1 MLLKRLIHR
10 YVTQRPRFRRAVTR
24 LLEGEGETEVSLF
37 GAALRIDKVRE
48 HGYLRA
54 SRSASLSSL
63 FGDEAP
69 VLVSLAG
76 LVPHVDA
83 LVDAGANIG
92 LYSVVLGRLQRLH
105 PGFRCVAF
113 EADPTTYARLAANLN
128 RPYHACYNVALAD
141 HEGTLRFV
149 RGAVS
154 HVTTTVEAATAASL
168 QDEVFEVACRRLDS
182 FDVPGS
188 RLMLKVDVEGQEL
201 GVLRGAS
208 RWFDEGRCAVVYL
221 DGYGSGREIHEFLRG
236 HGFALLDGR
245 SLDEATEGTF
255 SLLAVHRELL
265 PALRQGAT

>member
-24 LLEGEGETEVSLF
+24 LIEGDGEVDVSLF

-54 SRSASLSSL
+54 SRSANLSSL

-69 VLVSLAG
+69 VLVTLAS
-76 LVPHVDA
+76 LVPYVDT
-83 LVDAGANIG
+83 LVDAGANVG
-92 LYSVVLGRLQRLH
+92 LYSAVLGRLHRLQ

-113 EADPTTYARLAANLN
+113 EADPTTHARLAANLKG
-128 RPYHACYNVALAD
+128 PHHTCYRVALAD

-154 HVTTTVEAATAASL
+154 HVTTTIEAATAASL
-168 QDEVFEVACRRLDS
+168 HDDVFEVACRRLDS
-182 FDVPGS
+182 FDVPGG
-188 RLMLKVDVEGQEL
+188 RLMLKIDVEGQEL

-221 DGYGSGREIHEFLRG
+221 DGYGSGHEIHEFLRG

-245 SLDEATEGTF
+245 SLDDATEGTF
-255 SLLAVHRELL
+255 SLLAVHRDLL
-265 PALRQGAT
+265 PSLRQGAT